1 MAHVIGLNAK
11 LYYDPAGVGGGTWT
25 ELTNVRDV
33 TLNLE
38 KSEADVTTRA
48 NNGWRAMAALLKDGS
63 VEWEMVWDTADAGF
77 TAIKDAYFN
86 NSLIGLAIM
95 DGDITTPG
103 SQGLQA
109 NFEVMSFSRSEPLE
123 DALKVNVTVKPGY
136 SPSTP
141 PEWVTI
147 STPP

>member
-1 MAHVIGLNAK
+1 MSHVIGLDAK
-11 LYYDPAGVGGGTWT
+11 LYYDAAGVGVGTWT

-48 NNGWRAMAALLKDGS
+48 NNGWRAIAALLKDGS
-63 VEWEMVWDTADAGF
+63 VEWEMVWDSDDAGF

-86 NSLIGLAIM
+86 GTLIGLAIM
-95 DGDITTPG
+95 DGVITTPG

-109 NFEVMSFSRSEPLE
+109 NFEVMNFSRSEPLE

-141 PEWVTI
+141 PAWVTV
-147 STPP
+147 SA

>member
-1 MAHVIGLNAK
+1 MLDRIMRSMNRYFFHGQHLHGSLRTTRHHCRAWAL
-11 LYYDPAGVGGGTWT
+11 LYNFTPWNPT
-25 ELTNVRDV
+25 
-33 TLNLE
+33 
-38 KSEADVTTRA
+38 TTRA

-63 VEWEMVWDTADAGF
+63 VEFEMVWDTGDAGF

-86 NSLIGLAIM
+86 DSTIGLAIM

-109 NFEVMSFSRSEPLE
+109 NFEVMNFSRSEPLE
-123 DALKVNVTVKPGY
+123 DALKVNVTVKPAY

-141 PEWVTI
+141 PAWVTI
-147 STPP
+147 SA

>member
-1 MAHVIGLNAK
+1 MAHVIGIDAK
-11 LYYDPAGVGGGTWT
+11 LYYDPAGVGVGTWT

-63 VEWEMVWDTADAGF
+63 VEFEMVWDTADAGF

-95 DGDITTPG
+95 DGGITTSG

-109 NFEVMSFSRSEPLE
+109 NFEVMNFSRSEPLE
-123 DALKVNVTVKPGY
+123 EALKVNVTVKPGY

-147 STPP
+147 SA